1 MHGVEIHG
9 HAVQTNSLK
18 EKMRRRKQAVS
29 QKETSGEEISEEWKR
44 RRQNSLENERNE
56 DIVNLRETG

>member
-18 EKMRRRKQAVS
+18 EKMSRKQAVS
-29 QKETSGEEISEEWKR
+29 QKETSGVKSVKSGRGGDRIHWR
-44 RRQNSLENERNE
+44 M
-56 DIVNLRETG
+56 REMKT